1 MRVLSVLMTAA
12 FSAVIAASPA
22 VAQQETQPAII
33 TNDGIGFSR
42 AVDGDVIAYDLVEA
56 YDNHRITTADCDAH
70 QVELQGAAWC
80 FASAD
85 NAATFEAATT
95 PDGDN
100 HYLPFGG
107 GHCSL
112 GLAFDNLAARGD
124 PRTAVRVGDLL
135 VLNGNFDVRAR
146 FLSDTEQNVSNAR
159 DNYEAGLAGG
169 ALVP

>member
-1 MRVLSVLMTAA
+1 MNSRTLFTVLAPALFLFSLAA
-12 FSAVIAASPA
+12 Q
-22 VAQQETQPAII
+22 AQDETHPAII

-42 AVDGDVIAYDLVEA
+42 VADDEVIAYDLVEA
-56 YDNHRITTADCDAH
+56 YDHHRTTVADCAAH
-70 QVELQGAAWC
+70 QVMLRGATWC

-85 NAATFEAATT
+85 NAATFQDATE
-95 PDGDN
+95 DGDN

-146 FLSDTEQNVSNAR
+146 FLADTEENVENALSNYI
-159 DNYEAGLAGG
+159 DGLESG